1 MPNDGARD
9 IPDVSLFA
17 GNGLHYSFY
26 VICQMDAN
34 ASDGGSSTSCDL
46 NSPYTG
52 LSRRRGNLGVGTSVR
67 RHHGAGQPAH
77 GRQGNA
83 NYVLYPMA
91 AQSGASCNSS
101 TAPVTNSSCIFYDVT
116 VGNNSVIC
124 QGGSPNCSN
133 TIPLPANTALWFR
146 ASGCGSLPHDHRL

>member
-17 GNGLHYSFY
+17 GDGLNYSFY

-46 NSPYTG
+46 NAPYLDFQG
-52 LSRRRGNLGVGTSVR
+52 GGGTSASAQAF
-67 RHHGAGQPAH
+67 AGIMALVNQKH

-83 NYVLYPMA
+83 NYVLYPLA

-124 QGGSPNCSN
+124 AGG
-133 TIPLPANTALWFR
+133 LAEL
-146 ASGCGSLPHDHRL
+146 